1 MDRLSAAKET
11 FQQQLE
17 QYNKTTKSK
26 PLSITDFCVAD
37 LEKILETVTLRES
50 IEQRRSGKTTKANS
64 EFKANIADLLL
75 LLDGFDIK
83 KKKAAAASKL
93 EEAAEEVD

>member
-11 FQQQLE
+11 FQLQLE

-26 PLSITDFCVAD
+26 PLSISGICVPD

-50 IEQRRSGKTTKANS
+50 IEQRRTGKTTKANS

-83 KKKAAAASKL
+83 QKKAAAAGKL
-93 EEAAEEVD
+93 EEGKELD

>member
-11 FQQQLE
+11 FRQQLE

-26 PLSITDFCVAD
+26 PLTITDFCVSD

-50 IEQRRSGKTTKANS
+50 IEQRRTGKTTKANS

-83 KKKAAAASKL
+83 KKKAAAAGKL
-93 EEAAEEVD
+93 KECEELD